1 MLVGNF
7 SYVSEPLNLGD
18 LSGNNFGIVL
28 RNLTLP
34 TPASAAADSSNG
46 HSTIAEHGA
55 SCTKDSTKADSTND
69 EQAATG
75 TSDAPK
81 VDSSNGDQAATGSE
95 NGAGATQNESKS
107 DAPQKTEEEIEE
119 EGRRLKEMIDER
131 CSFVQKFGFI
141 NYFGLQRF
149 GTGGAPT
156 SEVGIAML
164 KEDWKG
170 AVKLIMTPR
179 IGENKATHDSKVWS
193 TNCVGSGSR
202 VLSCVNM

>member
-1 MLVGNF
+1 MGNF

-34 TPASAAADSSNG
+34 TPAHAAAG
-46 HSTIAEHGA
+46 
-55 SCTKDSTKADSTND
+55 
-69 EQAATG
+69 
-75 TSDAPK
+75 
-81 VDSSNGDQAATGSE
+81 SSNGDSTNAEKAATGSK
-95 NGAGATQNESKS
+95 NDAGATQEEPKS
-107 DAPQKTEEEIEE
+107 EAPPKTEEEIEE
-119 EGRRLKEMIDER
+119 EGRRLKETIDER

-164 KEDWKG
+164 KEDWEG

-179 IGENKATHDSKVWS
+179 IGENKATHDGKVWS
-193 TNCVGSGSR
+193 TNCVGSGSA
-202 VLSCVNM
+202 VLCCIKM